1 MRQVLQNLRSGETKV
16 ELVPGPGLRP
26 GSLLIQTRASL
37 ISAGTERMLVEFGKG
52 SLLAKARSQPDK
64 VKQVL
69 DKIKTDGL
77 LPTLEAVFNRL
88 DEPMPLGYCNCGT
101 VLEVGKGVEG
111 FEVGDRVISN
121 GPHAEIVCVP
131 KNLCAKVPDGV
142 SDEEAAFTVLASI
155 GLQGIRLIK
164 PTMGET
170 IAVFG
175 LGLIGLIS
183 VQLLKSCGCK
193 VIGIDINKQ
202 RLELAEQF
210 GAETIDA
217 GAGVDVVEAAM
228 AKSGG
233 AGVDGVLITAAAKED
248 SIVHQSAQMSRKRGR
263 IVLVGVVNLNLDRTD
278 FYEKELS
285 FQVSCSYGPG
295 RYDSNYEDRGQDYP
309 AGFVRWTEQR
319 NFEAILEAMADGK
332 LKVKELISECIPQA
346 EASRAYKILTED
358 KSKLALVLTY
368 PKERAAE
375 DRVLRMPA
383 EVIKAASA
391 GQAVVGLIGAGNF
404 AKMTLLPALK
414 PIGARLKTVADIN
427 GVAAAHAGRKF
438 GFEQATNDYKQLL
451 ADQEINTVIIT
462 TRHDLHA
469 PMVIEALGAG
479 KHVAVEKPLCLNR
492 DQLAAVKQ
500 AYEQAEGKQLL
511 VGFNR
516 RFSPHAEKMREL
528 VAVRNG
534 PICMSCL
541 INAGAIPADVWIQN
555 GDIGGGRIIG
565 EGCHWLDL
573 MCYVTGSPI
582 VSVSA
587 SMVGPDCG
595 AEVRGD
601 KMSITVSFADGSV
614 GSLHYF
620 ANGHKSYPKET
631 MELFCDGK
639 VLQLDNFRKLRGF
652 GWGNFKQMN
661 LWRQDKGH
669 RSEYGRFI
677 ERVASGGEA
686 LIPFGEIEN
695 VTLASFLAVESANT
709 AQLLK
714 IE

>member
-1 MRQVLQNLRSGETKV
+1 
-16 ELVPGPGLRP
+16 
-26 GSLLIQTRASL
+26 
-37 ISAGTERMLVEFGKG
+37 MLVEFGKG